1 MDMGAADATLPRSA
15 SLWNAKKMSGSQ
27 AVKVRFNEG
36 TKVFRVKRSSK
47 LSSLEQRAR
56 KSFHVN
62 GVTLQYKGRVL
73 DEHLYLKLLDEY
85 TGKTLPL
92 TAYAHGAHSD
102 PRSSEE
108 STSLLPAPR
117 RGSRAALKPSPM
129 AAVAMFAPL
138 DRFAV
143 PLMSGDSRGKLAFAN
158 EMALQM
164 LGWSSTSGVSIST
177 ILPDVEWLNREPRT
191 ILAPVQ
197 IGPELPPQTTEWAEG
212 ERVMAI
218 VSLSFV
224 EDRTQISAM
233 PLSLALR
240 RAILSSAFTD
250 STPPD
255 VADADAATSASTRAP
270 VAA

>member
-1 MDMGAADATLPRSA
+1 
-15 SLWNAKKMSGSQ
+15 
-27 AVKVRFNEG
+27 
-36 TKVFRVKRSSK
+36 
-47 LSSLEQRAR
+47 
-56 KSFHVN
+56 
-62 GVTLQYKGRVL
+62 
-73 DEHLYLKLLDEY
+73 
-85 TGKTLPL
+85 
-92 TAYAHGAHSD
+92 
-102 PRSSEE
+102 
-108 STSLLPAPR
+108 
-117 RGSRAALKPSPM
+117 
-129 AAVAMFAPL
+129 MF
-138 DRFAV
+138 
-143 PLMSGDSRGKLAFAN
+143 MSGDSRGKLAFAN

-255 VADADAATSASTRAP
+255 VADADAATSASRAP